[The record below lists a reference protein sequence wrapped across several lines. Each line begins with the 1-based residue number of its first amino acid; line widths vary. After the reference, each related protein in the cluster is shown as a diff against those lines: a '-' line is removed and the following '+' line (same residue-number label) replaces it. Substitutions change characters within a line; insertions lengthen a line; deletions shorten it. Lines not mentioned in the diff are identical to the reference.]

1 MDEYNQSM
9 LRTRR
14 AYFRLERTNLSD
26 ENLFDQYTR
35 NEIRGYIQRANG
47 LLDRLMQFHD
57 SIPYSE
63 KDFRKTVMND
73 IDLVERVI
81 DKFEEYLLIQGNGN
95 VFSRRRRNV
104 IAPLP
109 TESEPVFSRRRR
121 NVIAPLP
128 TESEPI
134 IRFNSEQTTPPLP
147 PPSPY
152 RRDRRGREPVSKY
165 ELNRLEERGKKFDR
179 EEKREER
186 EELSRFL
193 TRFSRNNPAIVW
205 NKSRIY
211 EPYIEEVETPKIER
225 LDRYVLNRSGYY
237 DRLDYD
243 DDIEEVPDE
252 DKIIGFGF
260 FQRDKYKFPPK
271 TREIL
276 EKRGN
281 EKLGTII
288 IYKYLLPDI
297 SKLTKIFSQ
306 TGKVPFDDIFHL
318 GMAFNNLRYDK
329 DSVITLKEIKGLPNK
344 EKLETLRI
352 PIDMD
357 ITINEFIEKHQQKM
371 GKERYWNYKALSW
384 NCQDFTMNAMKAIGK
399 WNSEVDKFVMQDP
412 QLIKKDLPPFA
423 SSAANFLNELKLI
436 INRRIEGEGKTKNF
450 KFEDFVIYY

>member
-9 LRTRR
+9 LSTRR
-14 AYFRLERTNLSD
+14 AYFRLEKTNLSD

-109 TESEPVFSRRRR
+109 TESVPV
-121 NVIAPLP
+121 
-128 TESEPI
+128 

-152 RRDRRGREPVSKY
+152 RRNRRPTTPVPKFT
-165 ELNRLEERGKKFDR
+165 LKRLEERGKKFDR
-179 EEKREER
+179 EEER
-186 EELSRFL
+186 EELNRYL
-193 TRFSRNNPAIVW
+193 NLFSRNNPARVW
-205 NKSRIY
+205 EKSRIY
-211 EPYIEEVETPKIER
+211 EPDIEEVSTPKIER
-225 LDRYVLNRSGYY
+225 NLKYVLNRTGNY
-237 DRLDYD
+237 DLVDDD
-243 DDIEEVPDE
+243 DDITEITDEE
-252 DKIIGFGF
+252 KIMGFGF

-271 TREIL
+271 TRALL

-306 TGKVPFDDIFHL
+306 TGKVPFDDIYHL

-329 DSVITLKEIKGLPNK
+329 DSVISLKAIKGLPNNK

-352 PIDMD
+352 PINMD